1 MVSKLFLDFYI
12 FLYLQD
18 PRKKN
23 LNLCHVLELDRLFIV
38 CSLID
43 SSTSR
48 SETGV
53 VRYIILTV
61 GFD

>member
-1 MVSKLFLDFYI
+1 MKGINTRNITPAITIMLPLI
-12 FLYLQD
+12 H
-18 PRKKN
+18 KKK

-43 SSTSR
+43 SSR